1 LSDTISRMGGMVT
14 IKSQT
19 TIKTFAYQRPSILQ
33 DVVDVADD
41 LRSEDAAE
49 VYALSGD
56 TPKGALIYCYL
67 TSKPCMT
74 MVSRHGYL
82 MGMYGV
88 IPEREGVGR
97 IWMLGRNE
105 MTVDKLDKITFLR
118 QAKIELEKLR
128 DEYPLLFN
136 VMDVRNKVHLDWI
149 RWMGFTVIKK
159 HPQWGHEGR
168 PFYEFVRI

>member
-1 LSDTISRMGGMVT
+1 
-14 IKSQT
+14 
-19 TIKTFAYQRPSILQ
+19 
-33 DVVDVADD
+33 
-41 LRSEDAAE
+41 
-49 VYALSGD
+49 
-56 TPKGALIYCYL
+56 
-67 TSKPCMT
+67 
-74 MVSRHGYL
+74 

-128 DEYPLLFN
+128 DKYQVLFN

-149 RWMGFTVIKK
+149 RWMGFTVIKE
-159 HPQWGHEGR
+159 HPKWGYEGR
-168 PFYEFVRI
+168 PLYEFVRI